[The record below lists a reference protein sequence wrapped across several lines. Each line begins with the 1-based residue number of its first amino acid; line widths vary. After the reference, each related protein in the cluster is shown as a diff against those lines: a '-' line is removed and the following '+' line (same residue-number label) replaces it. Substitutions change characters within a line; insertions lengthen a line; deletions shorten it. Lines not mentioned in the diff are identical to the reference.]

1 MAEAAVYEAKLLL
14 ELVDDFAVSVVA
26 RETGH
31 QDVADFLLARSQNY
45 RKIFNNDTGF
55 MEARLSNGSWAGED
69 VGWTE
74 GDKWAYTFDVMHDVP
89 GLYVDRLS
97 PGILN

>member
-1 MAEAAVYEAKLLL
+1 MFILDYNFVTTFT
-14 ELVDDFAVSVVA
+14 VDDYAVAQVA
-26 RETGH
+26 SQVGKDE
-31 QDVADFLLARSQNY
+31 VAHRLFERSQNY

-69 VGWTE
+69 AGWTE

-89 GLYVDRLS
+89 GL
-97 PGILN
+97 